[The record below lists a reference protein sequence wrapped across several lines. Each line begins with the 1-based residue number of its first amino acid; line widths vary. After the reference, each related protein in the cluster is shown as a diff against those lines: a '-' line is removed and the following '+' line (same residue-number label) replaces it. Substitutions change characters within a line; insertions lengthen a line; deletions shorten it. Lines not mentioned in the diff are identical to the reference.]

1 MNARIEK
8 YLIAYNYIQL
18 FGWICVLATLV
29 FSQTK
34 LFYILCFVQILAL
47 LEIVH
52 TFLKWIKSNLIF
64 TFLQIG
70 ARVLMLAIVSKLN
83 IEKGFL
89 NDSLLNPFT
98 IFKIMTLVWC
108 IAEIIRSSYYL
119 KRHAK
124 FIIWLRYNAFI
135 ICYPIGVCSELYL
148 IYSLAINKSKLSV
161 TIPLILLTIAYSIV
175 FPSLYLHLLKQRKL
189 KLNSNNK

>member
-8 YLIAYNYIQL
+8 YLVAYNYIQL
-18 FGWICVLATLV
+18 FGWICVLAALI

-34 LFYILCFVQILAL
+34 LFYILCFVQTFAL

-52 TFLKWIKSNLIF
+52 TLFKWIKSNFIF

-70 ARVLMLAIVSKLN
+70 ARVLMLVIVSHLH

-98 IFKIMTLVWC
+98 IFKIMTLAWC

-119 KRHAK
+119 KRQSNL
-124 FIIWLRYNAFI
+124 ITWSRYNAFI
-135 ICYPIGVCSELYL
+135 ICYPIGVTSELYL

-161 TIPLILLTIAYSIV
+161 TIALILLTIAYFIV

-189 KLNSNNK
+189 KV

>member
-18 FGWICVLATLV
+18 FGWICVLAALI

-34 LFYILCFVQILAL
+34 LFYILCFVQTFAL

-52 TFLKWIKSNLIF
+52 TFFKWIKSNFIF

-70 ARVLMLAIVSKLN
+70 ARVLMLVIVYQLN

-89 NDSLLNPFT
+89 EVFRNEVSLLVQGYT
-98 IFKIMTLVWC
+98 
-108 IAEIIRSSYYL
+108 E
-119 KRHAK
+119 H
-124 FIIWLRYNAFI
+124 
-135 ICYPIGVCSELYL
+135 
-148 IYSLAINKSKLSV
+148 
-161 TIPLILLTIAYSIV
+161 
-175 FPSLYLHLLKQRKL
+175 
-189 KLNSNNK
+189 